1 GRARGRGAHGVRAVL
16 HPAAVGDRARRGAVQ
31 AVPRR
36 PAVPADHTAAADP
49 VAEDPAQHRGP
60 GPAAG
65 PANRHLVRG
74 AAGTGGD
81 PARAAQPP
89 AGGEAGAP
97 APARMAGRRAG
108 HAAAA
113 ARLPEAGGGR
123 AGRTGDALRGPAP
136 ARRHQPC
143 RATADGVRHPRRRPA
158 GRGHAAPRAR
168 GRRPELAVHPAPC
181 LDRRARRR
189 LGLHRR
195 LAALTPR
202 PGPPHRARMTDPLA
216 ILYAD
221 AHIAVVDKPA
231 GVIVHESRLAGAE
244 TDTLVA
250 RVRAELGRPAWL
262 AHRLDRATSG
272 CLLLGLDRALMASLG
287 AGFMERQVDKRY

>member
-1 GRARGRGAHGVRAVL
+1 
-16 HPAAVGDRARRGAVQ
+16 
-31 AVPRR
+31 
-36 PAVPADHTAAADP
+36 
-49 VAEDPAQHRGP
+49 
-60 GPAAG
+60 
-65 PANRHLVRG
+65 
-74 AAGTGGD
+74 
-81 PARAAQPP
+81 
-89 AGGEAGAP
+89 
-97 APARMAGRRAG
+97 G
-108 HAAAA
+108 HAA
-113 ARLPEAGGGR
+113 L
-123 AGRTGDALRGPAP
+123 
-136 ARRHQPC
+136 
-143 RATADGVRHPRRRPA
+143 
-158 GRGHAAPRAR
+158 RAR

-287 AGFMERQVDKRY
+287 AGFMERQVDKRYLAVVRGWPEPEGVIDHPLDGGPGKPDRRPAITRYRVLA